1 MSYAQDARAATLR
14 LGQPTVENERI
25 SIAVFLEG
33 NASEAP
39 AAMDFR
45 LRYDPA
51 VVRVVGAE
59 AGVQA
64 QQAGKRLIANTP
76 AAGQYVVLIMNFN
89 QQTIAP
95 GHVATLSLVQS
106 SPAEAATTLVQ
117 LTAPTLST
125 MEGVAMPVEGSEVIV
140 SLTQRVPDEPETDTP
155 TGGDTPPDSG
165 GAEPPPDTGGP
176 GTGTP
181 DDWMAPGGGIQVPAE
196 EDQPVPAEQSLA
208 SALSEAERARTGV
221 TAPVP
226 APPSRSSADGQL
238 DEPETAGQRT
248 PTLEQG
254 AVTEGASGAVDF
266 PAKPGQDLDRDAPEI
281 SSPDVEP
288 GAASPVSPPD
298 GVSLRTKRIVMGVAA
313 GVLVMLIVLRRRL
326 VR

>member
-1 MSYAQDARAATLR
+1 MSYAQDVRAATLR
-14 LGQPTVENERI
+14 LGQPTVEHERI
-25 SIAVFLEG
+25 SIAVFLDG
-33 NASEAP
+33 DASEAP

-51 VVRVVGAE
+51 VLRVVGAE
-59 AGVQA
+59 TGVQA

-76 AAGQYVVLIMNFN
+76 VNGQYVVLIMNFN

-95 GHVATLSLVQS
+95 GHVATLSLAQS
-106 SPAEAATTLVQ
+106 GPAAAATTLVQ

-125 MEGVAMPVEGSEVIV
+125 MEGMAMPVEGSEVIV
-140 SLTQRVPDEPETDTP
+140 SLTQRVPDEPDTDTP
-155 TGGDTPPDSG
+155 AGGDTPPDSG
-165 GAEPPPDTGGP
+165 GAEPPPDTGRP

-181 DDWMAPGGGIQVPAE
+181 DDWMASGGIQMPAE
-196 EDQPVPAEQSLA
+196 EDQLVPAEQSLA
-208 SALSEAERARTGV
+208 SALSAAERARTGV
-221 TAPVP
+221 TAPVL
-226 APPSRSSADGQL
+226 APPSRSSTDEQL
-238 DEPETAGQRT
+238 DGPETAGQQT

-254 AVTEGASGAVDF
+254 AVDF
-266 PAKPGQDLDRDAPEI
+266 PGEPGQDLDRDAPEI

-298 GVSLRTKRIVMGVAA
+298 GVSPRTKRIVMGVAA
-313 GVLVMLIVLRRRL
+313 GVLVMLIMLRRRL